1 MRRSRLTKNVENRTR
16 KNIFLSVVGIIIIL
30 FLLFKFGIGILV
42 NFSLF
47 LTGSKDNQSLQNSK
61 KIDFLAAPTLNPV
74 TSATNSA
81 KIVISGRSSKE
92 TTIELFV
99 NGALQD
105 EIETDKDGNFAFT
118 PDLESGTNEIKARAT
133 KNDKKSDFSVTFTV
147 TYTNSAPLLE
157 VTSPTE
163 GQTYKKD
170 QNTANVQGKT
180 DQGVNVTVN
189 GFWAVIDETNNF
201 SYNLPLQNGDN
212 EIKIVAI
219 DQAGNKSEKTVRVN
233 YSQ

>member
-47 LTGSKDNQSLQNSK
+47 LAGSKDNQSLQSSN

-81 KIVISGRSSKE
+81 RIIISGKSSKE

-99 NGALQD
+99 NDDLQD

-118 PDLESGTNEIKARAT
+118 PDLKSGRNEIKARAT
-133 KNDKKSDFSVTFTV
+133 KDDKKSDFSVTFTV
-147 TYTNSAPLLE
+147 MYTNSAPLLE
-157 VTSPTE
+157 VSSPTE

-170 QNTANVQGKT
+170 QNTASVQGKT
-180 DQGVNVTVN
+180 DPGVTITVN

-212 EIKIVAI
+212 EIRIVAI